1 MSAHDDVTLFL
12 RARGLADES
21 VAAGAEGLVLRWEQA
36 ARDAEHERYP
46 FGVEDWL
53 DELDLGTGAG
63 RSDVVDT
70 QVLGPHQQPHPLP
83 RREARDPRHDG
94 RGGEGPRRQG
104 RPGRGAR
111 RDRCSYRPHEAYKG
125 LAEADSRVDASTE
138 LAGACLWG
146 AKMAKRMKWS
156 PREHWWYWRRPRVV
170 ADDFEGGA

>member
-53 DELDLGTGAG
+53 DELDGRQMLAEMIASIPGAL
-63 RSDVVDT
+63 SAAVT
-70 QVLGPHQQPHPLP
+70 
-83 RREARDPRHDG
+83 AR
-94 RGGEGPRRQG
+94 
-104 RPGRGAR
+104 
-111 RDRCSYRPHEAYKG
+111 
-125 LAEADSRVDASTE
+125 LAEAGSRVDASTE

>member
-53 DELDLGTGAG
+53 DELDGRQMLAEMIASIPGALSG
-63 RSDVVDT
+63 ALT
-70 QVLGPHQQPHPLP
+70 
-83 RREARDPRHDG
+83 AR
-94 RGGEGPRRQG
+94 
-104 RPGRGAR
+104 
-111 RDRCSYRPHEAYKG
+111 

-138 LAGACLWG
+138 LAGECLWG

-156 PREHWWYWRRPRVV
+156 PREHWWYWRRPRAV